1 MFDYNTPELT
11 KVGSAA
17 PSRRDPKAKLTVAV
31 GSQNPVKVNSVKDA
45 FVKNFPEAA
54 EVEVYG
60 YNVAS
65 GVPDQPWGEQE
76 TRQGAL
82 NRAENC
88 LGAHCLAHG
97 GSMPDFAV
105 GLEGGVMDE
114 SLAQQHSG
122 TPGLPTTC
130 TTCFAFMAIMS
141 SPTSPG
147 GVHWGIART
156 GSFALPP
163 RMAALVKGE
172 GGKPPMELGHADD
185 AIFSDTN
192 SKQKGGTVAKLTKG
206 LIDRTAYYEHAMH
219 LALAPFVH
227 DDSFPELYSETA
239 GS

>member
-122 TPGLPTTC
+122 SAARRRKSTSPSRSGASPLLARQAATRRGWRLCKSSSSSSTSGGSWPRRARPRMLPRKSATPL
-130 TTCFAFMAIMS
+130 AW
-141 SPTSPG
+141 PTSSSASPG
-147 GVHWGIART
+147 WPTFRT
-156 GSFALPP
+156 
-163 RMAALVKGE
+163 R
-172 GGKPPMELGHADD
+172 
-185 AIFSDTN
+185 
-192 SKQKGGTVAKLTKG
+192 TK
-206 LIDRTAYYEHAMH
+206 
-219 LALAPFVH
+219 
-227 DDSFPELYSETA
+227 
-239 GS
+239 